1 MSGYVTQRILAGD
14 GAVVALGK
22 EKDPPND
29 SMCWGASAWTKDDRE
44 DDAEHIDRL
53 AADCT
58 YRDMIEA
65 VREYLRAHGTS
76 EEMIP

>member
-1 MSGYVTQRILAGD
+1 VSGYVTQRVRAGD
-14 GAVVALGK
+14 GTVVALGK

-44 DDAEHIDRL
+44 EGAEHIDRL

-58 YRDMIEA
+58 YRDMMEA
-65 VREYLRAHGTS
+65 VREYLRDHDTPA
-76 EEMIP
+76 ELIP